1 MKKILFPAAL
11 LFLFFACQAP
21 RPDLEKERVQ
31 IAATLDSFNRAA
43 ARADFEGYFNFY
55 TENATFIGTDATE
68 IWAID
73 SFKRWSKPYFD
84 RGRAWNFTAIDR
96 NIYFDESGRLAWFDE
111 LLNTQMKICRGS
123 GVLVKRGADWKVQQ
137 YVLSMTVPNPV
148 SDSVTAIKAA
158 LEQPIIDSLM
168 R

>member
-21 RPDLEKERVQ
+21 HPDLEKERVQ
-31 IAATLDSFNRAA
+31 IAATLDAFNRAA

-96 NIYFDESGRLAWFDE
+96 NIYFDESGRIAWFDE

-158 LEQPIIDSLM
+158 LEQPIIDSLQ
-168 R
+168 